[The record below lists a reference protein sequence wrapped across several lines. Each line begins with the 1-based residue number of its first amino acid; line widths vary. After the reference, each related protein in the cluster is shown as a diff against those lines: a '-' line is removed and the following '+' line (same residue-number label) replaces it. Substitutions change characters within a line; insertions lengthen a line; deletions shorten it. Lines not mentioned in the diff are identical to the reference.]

1 MQAGESLRDRAR
13 AAIRA
18 AGMRWTSQ
26 RETLMDVIERAEGHQ
41 DADDIYRQA
50 RERDPKISLS
60 TVYRMLG
67 VLKRQGLV
75 SELHLA
81 EEHHHYEPTTAE
93 EHFHMVCTSCGAVIE
108 FGGGTVDLLR
118 QEIRR
123 QYDFLV
129 DGIELDV
136 SGRCVKCAAS
146 EAHTNENRF

>member
-1 MQAGESLRDRAR
+1 MDGQGDESLRDRAR

-18 AGMRWTSQ
+18 AGLRWTSQ

-41 DADDIYRQA
+41 DADGIYRMA

-67 VLKRQGLV
+67 VLKRHGLV

-93 EHFHMVCTSCGAVIE
+93 EHFHLVCTSCGAVTE
-108 FGGGTVDLLR
+108 FGGGTLDPLR
-118 QEIRR
+118 AEIKR
-123 QYDFLV
+123 QYGFVV
-129 DGIELDV
+129 DGIELDI
-136 SGRCVKCAAS
+136 SGRCVKCAAVAS
-146 EAHTNENRF
+146 SH